1 MAKTARSFILPGL
14 ILLLSLL
21 LIPVRP
27 AIALPGDTIRWSPV
41 NLPAD
46 GRAGNWVLA
55 DGSDIQHLAM
65 AIDGTLYAYG
75 SGLTYTL
82 LKSTDGGYSWSYTGM
97 VRDSIVD
104 IAIAPDDASVVYY
117 ATSSNVY
124 KSADAGNSFVL
135 MSPNPGGAGTNNVE
149 ITTIDVTYPG
159 DYLVAVGT
167 RDTDGSEYGGVY
179 VLDESEF
186 FAGWTDTNAGSY
198 DVYAVAFSPNF
209 PASRQLVVVV
219 TDETDTIVTTTIGGN
234 GWGLTLGTARLDRD
248 NSGIPTPVA
257 VAVSADIAFPE
268 DYGVTM
274 QHNVLLV
281 AIDTGTGN
289 GDVYRISRT
298 TATDLNIGFGYGLSN
313 VDVTALAVAGNAA
326 TANLLAG
333 AAGSALIYVSVDG
346 GINWTMSTKEPTGQA
361 KTCVVMAADFSGSGK
376 AYAATTGTESA
387 FSYTADGGVTW
398 NQSGLID
405 TKISDIL
412 ELAPSPNYSRDNTL
426 FMLTW
431 GGKHSLWRS
440 LNGGDRWE
448 RVYSSALAS
457 VDSIK
462 RVELSPRYGDGTEVV
477 FITGNSGGNT
487 AIWNSADNGQ
497 NFGAARVT
505 RDPVTGATFSI
516 STWTV
521 VDDNTLF
528 LGSYDGSN
536 GLVYHTTNSGWW
548 FSAGAVAGTQSLHSI
563 ALSPNYD
570 QDGTIVVGNTNGWV
584 YWSNDK
590 GTTFEPLPSPVTSP
604 PLTGRIS
611 VTFDSHFSSNHTVY
625 AASDTQDKGIYRFT
639 VNRSTEWKSIDS
651 TLPGGGTIGQLRLL
665 ADGTLYAINP
675 QPVDAANKEGG
686 MERCLNPTNPLSPVF
701 ETVTRGLDDGATLSG
716 LWLCEHRLWSI
727 DTTNTRLM
735 TYIDSLTLP
744 VNLVSP
750 SDGVS
755 GVDTGNLIL
764 DWEILK
770 GTTRYQWQ
778 LDCDTDFANPYGG
791 FEGNTEVVSARLPAF
806 GLATTYYWR
815 VRATEPV
822 LSPWSAKW
830 SFTTSLGG
838 TTAASKLVIPEAGAS
853 DVGLKPIFQWG
864 AVAGAD
870 SYELLVSK
878 GISFTV
884 PIITKVGAYALATTA
899 WRCDITL
906 DYDTTYYWKV
916 RAIGS
921 GTSSDWSAISAFATE
936 SPPDPIEP
944 SPAPESSSPAPEFSS
959 PAPEFSSPA
968 LDFSLPAP
976 DFSSPAP
983 TLLSPVPE
991 PPVSAPGPRSSPVPS
1006 PPGTPDWVIYLMGL
1020 MGFVIIML
1028 LITTLVLVVRPR

>member
-1 MAKTARSFILPGL
+1 M
-14 ILLLSLL
+14 
-21 LIPVRP
+21 
-27 AIALPGDTIRWSPV
+27 
-41 NLPAD
+41 
-46 GRAGNWVLA
+46 
-55 DGSDIQHLAM
+55 
-65 AIDGTLYAYG
+65 
-75 SGLTYTL
+75 
-82 LKSTDGGYSWSYTGM
+82 
-97 VRDSIVD
+97 
-104 IAIAPDDASVVYY
+104 
-117 ATSSNVY
+117 
-124 KSADAGNSFVL
+124 
-135 MSPNPGGAGTNNVE
+135 E
-149 ITTIDVTYPG
+149 
-159 DYLVAVGT
+159 
-167 RDTDGSEYGGVY
+167 
-179 VLDESEF
+179 
-186 FAGWTDTNAGSY
+186 
-198 DVYAVAFSPNF
+198 
-209 PASRQLVVVV
+209 
-219 TDETDTIVTTTIGGN
+219 
-234 GWGLTLGTARLDRD
+234 
-248 NSGIPTPVA
+248 
-257 VAVSADIAFPE
+257 
-268 DYGVTM
+268 
-274 QHNVLLV
+274 HNVLLI
-281 AIDTGTGN
+281 AIDTGSGN
-289 GDVYRISRT
+289 GDIYRISGT
-298 TATDLNIGFGYGLSN
+298 TVTDLNIGFGYGLSN

-333 AAGSALIYVSVDG
+333 AAGGARVYASVDG
-346 GINWTMSTKEPTGQA
+346 GINWTMSNKDPTGQA
-361 KTCVVMAADFSGSGK
+361 KTCVVMAADFSSSGK
-376 AYAATTGTESA
+376 VYAATSGTESA
-387 FSYTADGGVTW
+387 FSYTADGGVSW

-448 RVYSSALAS
+448 RVYSSALAN

-477 FITGNSGGNT
+477 FITGNSGGDT

-497 NFGAARVT
+497 NFGPARIT

-521 VDDNTLF
+521 VNDNTLF
-528 LGSYDGSN
+528 LGSYDGNN

-548 FSAGAVAGTQSLHSI
+548 FSAGAVAGTQPLHSI

-590 GTTFEPLPSPVTSP
+590 GTTFEPLPSHVTSP

-611 VTFDSHFSSNHTVY
+611 VTFDSHFSSNQTIY
-625 AASDTQDKGIYRFT
+625 AASDTQDNGIYRFAI
-639 VNRSTEWKSIDS
+639 NRSTEWKSIDS
-651 TLPGGGTIGQLRLL
+651 NLPGGGTIGQLRLL
-665 ADGTLYAINP
+665 ADNTLYAINP

-686 MERCLNPTNPLSPVF
+686 MERCLNPTNPLGTVF

-716 LWLCEHRLWSI
+716 LWLFEHRLWSI

-735 TYIDSLTLP
+735 TYTDSLTLP

-750 SDGVS
+750 SDAVS
-755 GVDTGNLIL
+755 GVDTGNITL
-764 DWEILK
+764 DWETLK

-778 LDCDTDFANPYGG
+778 LDCDTDFANPYEG

-838 TTAASKLVIPEAGAS
+838 TTAASKLVSPEAGAS
-853 DVGLKPIFQWG
+853 SVGLKPIFQWG

-878 GISFTV
+878 DISFTD

-936 SPPDPIEP
+936 LPPASTEP
-944 SPAPESSSPAPEFSS
+944 SPAPEFSS
-959 PAPEFSSPA
+959 PAPT
-968 LDFSLPAP
+968 LLLPTP
-976 DFSSPAP
+976 DFPSPTP
-983 TLLSPVPE
+983 MLLSLAPE
-991 PPVSAPGPRSSPVPS
+991 PPVSVPGSRSAPVPS
-1006 PPGTPDWVIYLMGL
+1006 PPGTPGWIIYLMGL

-1028 LITTLVLVVRPR
+1028 VITILVLVVRQR